1 MTAGIANL
9 FDTIFGWKIDPLQA
23 LMLETILSLSKMSYF
38 YVNTFVFD
46 LASLP
51 KLTLKQTI
59 AKESHYVFLD
69 CQELFVVGIQNKYL
83 ISIKIIVEHSKIT
96 LEYSLVII
104 GSLFWLL
111 AYISMVQATEMSFDT
126 T

>member
-9 FDTIFGWKIDPLQA
+9 FYKTFGLTIDPLQA
-23 LMLETILSLSKMSYF
+23 LLLETILSLSKMSYF
-38 YVNTFVFD
+38 YVNAFVFN
-46 LASLP
+46 LVSLP
-51 KLTLKQTI
+51 ELTLKQTI
-59 AKESHYVFLD
+59 TKESQYVFID
-69 CQELFVVGIQNKYL
+69 FRVFVVDEIQNKFL

-96 LEYSLVII
+96 VGYSLVII

-111 AYISMVQATEMSFDT
+111 AYISMVQASERSFDT